1 MGGNVTAITKSGKE
15 TRAEKVQLKEIGR
28 SNFIKKVEATLKAL
42 NKGFYKKFGRKI
54 WEDESQIDDAYV
66 FNGSTSFVMN
76 TDYSDDDILP
86 YKSSVGDVD
95 LTVPEEDKEDVW
107 TYLDSIDD
115 TEVIPG
121 VFYMGSNKPTIQSIG
136 SQINAVFAMKF
147 ADKVVNVQ
155 MDFEFLPFENGRAT
169 TWAKFS
175 HSSSY
180 EDALEG
186 IKAVAHKYLLRAL
199 VGASSQRDDILIAT
213 SKSTYDNYK
222 ISSSKANINPRMLK
236 FSVDKGL
243 RIAYEPLLDPN
254 GDIVMKDDKFIYKE
268 IPTSSSNFITD
279 LNRIYKLVF
288 KRPRANPS
296 DIKLMNSFV
305 SLLKLCK
312 KHLDRETLE
321 RTHDRFIELL
331 WGLKPQRA
339 QELEVQ
345 NPELDR
351 EIKEKAYQKF
361 IKELGLSDKSKQ
373 FIKQYYSDYGQRGK
387 SRILEMSFLE
397 FLEERGF

>member
-28 SNFIKKVEATLKAL
+28 ANFIKKVEQTLKVL
-42 NKGFYKKFGRKI
+42 NNGFYKKFGRKI

-76 TDYSDDDILP
+76 TSYSDDEILP

-95 LTVPEEDKEDVW
+95 LTVPEEDKEDLW
-107 TYLDSIDD
+107 IYLDSIED
-115 TEVIPG
+115 TEIMHG
-121 VFYMGSNKPTIQSIG
+121 VYYMGSNKPTIQSIG
-136 SQINAVFAMKF
+136 SQINAVFALNF

-155 MDFEFLPFENGRAT
+155 FDFEFIPFENGRAT
-169 TWAKFS
+169 QWAKFS
-175 HSSSY
+175 HSSAY

-199 VGASSQRDDILIAT
+199 VGASSQRDDILIVT

-222 ISSSKANINPRMLK
+222 ISSSKSNVNPRMLK
-236 FSVDKGL
+236 FSVDRGL

-254 GDIVMKDDKFIYKE
+254 GDIVMKDGKFIYKE
-268 IPTSSSNFITD
+268 IPTGSSNFITD

-288 KRPRANPS
+288 KRPSANSS
-296 DIKLMNSFV
+296 DIKQMNSFV

-312 KHLDRETLE
+312 KHLDREALE

-345 NPELDR
+345 NPELDKD
-351 EIKEKAYQKF
+351 IKVKAYQKF
-361 IKELGLSDKSKQ
+361 IKELGLPDKSKQ
-373 FIKQYYSDYGQRGK
+373 LIKQYYSDYGQRGK

>member
-28 SNFIKKVEATLKAL
+28 ANFIKKVEQTLKVL

-86 YKSSVGDVD
+86 YKSSIGDVD
-95 LTVPEEDKEDVW
+95 LNVPEDIKENLWV
-107 TYLDSIDD
+107 YLDSIED
-115 TEVIPG
+115 TEIMHG
-121 VFYMGSNKPTIQSIG
+121 VFYMGSNKPKIQSIG
-136 SQINAVFAMKF
+136 SQINAVFALKF

-155 MDFEFLPFENGRAT
+155 FDFEFLPFENGRAT

-175 HSSSY
+175 HSCSY

-199 VGASSQRDDILIAT
+199 VGASSQRDDIVIAT
-213 SKSTYDNYK
+213 SKSTYDSYK
-222 ISSSKANINPRMLK
+222 ISSSKANVNPRMLK

-254 GDIVMKDDKFIYKE
+254 GDIVMRDDKFIYKE
-268 IPTSSSNFITD
+268 IPTDSSNYITD

-288 KRPRANPS
+288 KKPRANPS

-312 KHLDRETLE
+312 KHLDKDTIDK
-321 RTHDRFIELL
+321 THERFIELL

-351 EIKEKAYQKF
+351 EIKTKAYEKF
-361 IKELGLSDKSKQ
+361 ITELGLSDKSNQ
-373 FIKQYYSDYGQRGK
+373 FANQYYEYYGQRGK
-387 SRILEMSFLE
+387 TSILEMSFTD
-397 FLEERGF
+397 FLHNRGF